1 MELKEFISN
10 TLTQMADGVSSAIK
24 TSEGRGYLVN
34 PSVNKIGADCKVH
47 FELSIESAKEG
58 EMGIK
63 VLGASLSERSLNRI
77 SFDIDM
83 TLPTSGNLKSPER

>member
-1 MELKEFISN
+1 ME
-10 TLTQMADGVSSAIK
+10 SAAL
-24 TSEGRGYLVN
+24 SRHRRGYLVN